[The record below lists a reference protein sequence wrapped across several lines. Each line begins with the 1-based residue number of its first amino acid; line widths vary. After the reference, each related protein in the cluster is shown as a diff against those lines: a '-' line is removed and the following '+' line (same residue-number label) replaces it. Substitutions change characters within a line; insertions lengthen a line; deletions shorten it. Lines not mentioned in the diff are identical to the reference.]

1 MQASELYPP
10 GFKFQ
15 LSHLEL
21 CGQRQITLLL
31 FPSISVSLTKG
42 ETPAHL
48 PGLLGKWDTV

>member
-1 MQASELYPP
+1 MRATELYPP

-15 LSHLEL
+15 LSHLEANYFTSL
-21 CGQRQITLLL
+21 
-31 FPSISVSLTKG
+31 PSISASLTKG